1 MKIVRLVD
9 RSIEE
14 KVCDKILERAEM
26 GKNKYGTTM
35 ERTDLSVTEWLTHAQ
50 EEAMDLAIYLE
61 KIKSIVGNE

>member
-1 MKIVRLVD
+1 VKLVD